1 MEMVLNNGFCELAN
15 DEIMLTEGGFDFVD
29 IAGSAICGYA
39 GGKVGAAIG
48 GPIGGVVGGLVGVVA
63 FEIVYHLNN

>member
-29 IAGSAICGYA
+29 IAGSAICG
-39 GGKVGAAIG
+39 
-48 GPIGGVVGGLVGVVA
+48 
-63 FEIVYHLNN
+63 